1 MDRFHF
7 PTHQAQRPVQF
18 YHSLPKVDLHRHLE
32 GSLRFETVRELA
44 RAHGMDLPATQELR
58 GMVQIQEDE
67 PLNFQNFLSKFSTLR
82 LFYRSPEIIG
92 RITREAIADAAAD
105 NVRYLELRFTPAA
118 LSKAQGFPLAQVM
131 DWVIEGAH
139 QAEKEFGVITRLI
152 ASVNRHE
159 SLPLA
164 AQVSYLA
171 AERQGDGIVGLDLA
185 GDEVGYPAGPFAK
198 IFRSAQQKGL
208 HITVHAGEWSTGEN
222 ITQAIEDL
230 GAERIGHGARVLE
243 SSRAIDLARERG
255 IAFESCVTSNYQSG
269 VVAEVSAHPLPLM
282 LAEGLNVTINTD
294 DPSISQ
300 IDLSNEYRLVCEEF
314 GLALNELRQRVLS
327 AARAAFLPEEE
338 RQRLVD
344 AIGKEFPTDFP

>member
-1 MDRFHF
+1 
-7 PTHQAQRPVQF
+7 
-18 YHSLPKVDLHRHLE
+18 
-32 GSLRFETVRELA
+32 
-44 RAHGMDLPATQELR
+44 
-58 GMVQIQEDE
+58 
-67 PLNFQNFLSKFSTLR
+67 
-82 LFYRSPEIIG
+82 
-92 RITREAIADAAAD
+92 
-105 NVRYLELRFTPAA
+105 
-118 LSKAQGFPLAQVM
+118 M